1 MVPDTVGPAVSE
13 VDDPLVV
20 LPVDCRP
27 QVVLVSYRAPVCRGF
42 TGNSRIFHFQAV
54 ASHHWVGLAGNL
66 VLGQAG
72 ALELQRLSCATE
84 RTITFDCGRFFLLAR
99 TAVLL
104 MTKAH
109 HT

>member
-27 QVVLVSYRAPVCRGF
+27 QIVLVSYWTPVCRGF

-66 VLGQAG
+66 VLGQA
-72 ALELQRLSCATE
+72 ATPELQRLSCTTE
-84 RTITFDCGRFFLLAR
+84 RMINLIAVDFSCWP
-99 TAVLL
+99 VLL
-104 MTKAH
+104 YF
-109 HT
+109 

>member
-1 MVPDTVGPAVSE
+1 MVPDAVGPAVSE

-27 QVVLVSYRAPVCRGF
+27 QIVLVSYWTPVCRGF
-42 TGNSRIFHFQAV
+42 TGNSRIFHFHAE
-54 ASHHWVGLAGNL
+54 ASHQVGLAGNL
-66 VLGQAG
+66 VLGQA
-72 ALELQRLSCATE
+72 ATPELQRLSCATE

-99 TAVLL
+99 IVVLL
-104 MTKAH
+104 MTKVH